1 MQGLRKLLFVVFI
14 ALLIATLAGFGM
26 FDEVVS
32 DAIKFIVGAYLF
44 GNVASK
50 VAPALSSLKISKT

>member
-1 MQGLRKLLFVVFI
+1 MHGLRKLLFVVFI
-14 ALLIATLAGFGM
+14 ALLIATLAFIGKY
-26 FDEVVS
+26 DEIVN
-32 DAIKFIVGAYLF
+32 DAIKFITGAFLF